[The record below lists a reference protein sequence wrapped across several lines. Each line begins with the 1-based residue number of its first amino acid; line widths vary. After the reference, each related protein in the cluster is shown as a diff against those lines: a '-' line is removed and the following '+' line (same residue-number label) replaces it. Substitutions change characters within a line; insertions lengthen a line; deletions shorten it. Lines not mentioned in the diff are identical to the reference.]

1 MVKNIKLNTF
11 FFKEYAQITEKNS
24 YSAYIPNGSKG
35 IWCIADFN
43 EKINEKMQ
51 EKSEISQ
58 KIGNGNIENKKI
70 DKINLAKIGVHKII
84 EKYLGNNEF
93 SLENI
98 KQMIQSSIDKV
109 IFEKTKL
116 YKFHKAEKDFDLK
129 NFYSQ
134 IVIIIEKN
142 NMIVGNMGKT
152 ELVLYR
158 ENRIVEKI
166 SGEQFKKIRLKKH
179 DYLLAGSPEF
189 WKVVNESEIEEIYVD
204 RKSKLNVE
212 QNLSEQIKAS
222 EKKLGKVIPF
232 LSIFV
237 EDIEMEKNYELLEK
251 EINEKN
257 QKQEKVVK
265 YIFLAVIFVF
275 MFIGLM
281 IFLELHHALVLAM
294 GFMTIPYAILTFKLS
309 GKRAKGS
316 REAVVLVQELTNNY
330 KINSCN
336 MREAIEATAISM
348 ESSAA
353 VKRVMINLAKNL
365 NNASSSKEIGEAV
378 ENFRFAFGTAWAD
391 ILAANI
397 FIAVYR
403 GVKVENSLRDLGKSI
418 ANSKKIVEHSRRQ
431 GYEARLMIRYM
442 MPICMIMTII
452 GSKLFFDMSIAEYI
466 VCQFSSKSSLY
477 WLLAS
482 IFLYS
487 AACLADMFFSSR
499 KMDL

>member
-11 FFKEYAQITEKNS
+11 FFKEYAQIAEKKT

-35 IWCIADFN
+35 IWCIADLN
-43 EKINEKMQ
+43 EKTNEKWQ

-58 KIGNGNIENKKI
+58 KIENSNVENEKIE
-70 DKINLAKIGVHKII
+70 KINLAKIGVHKII
-84 EKYLGNNEF
+84 EKYLENNEF

-152 ELVLYR
+152 EFVLYR

-237 EDIEMEKNYELLEK
+237 EDIEMEKNYKLLEK

-265 YIFLAVIFVF
+265 YMFLAVIFVF
-275 MFIGLM
+275 MFISVGKNIQKGNFKGERKEKVKNIMAEKIIEKANLM
-281 IFLELHHALVLAM
+281 KTNLSKRAEIERDKVKQKNIEDEVEKPLGNSDLVENEEVKNKKIENEEIEKNYAKNLEIIQNIIE
-294 GFMTIPYAILTFKLS
+294 TKE
-309 GKRAKGS
+309 KRAKKLNNS
-316 REAVVLVQELTNNY
+316 RIKKKVSKNKKYN
-330 KINSCN
+330 
-336 MREAIEATAISM
+336 R
-348 ESSAA
+348 
-353 VKRVMINLAKNL
+353 KNL
-365 NNASSSKEIGEAV
+365 NADNRNFKKNYKVKSNGISQLEKEIEKNWEILGRDRNGNNFVKNREFKR
-378 ENFRFAFGTAWAD
+378 ENKNGFFIKGN
-391 ILAANI
+391 NI
-397 FIAVYR
+397 EWEV
-403 GVKVENSLRDLGKSI
+403 
-418 ANSKKIVEHSRRQ
+418 
-431 GYEARLMIRYM
+431 
-442 MPICMIMTII
+442 
-452 GSKLFFDMSIAEYI
+452 
-466 VCQFSSKSSLY
+466 
-477 WLLAS
+477 
-482 IFLYS
+482 
-487 AACLADMFFSSR
+487 
-499 KMDL
+499 

>member
-1 MVKNIKLNTF
+1 MIKKIKLNTF
-11 FFKEYAQITEKNS
+11 FFKEYAQISEKNT

-35 IWCIADFN
+35 IWCIADLD
-43 EKINEKMQ
+43 EKADEKMQ
-51 EKSEISQ
+51 KKLEIFQ
-58 KIGNGNIENKKI
+58 KIENSNVENKKI

-84 EKYLGNNEF
+84 EKYLENNEF

-166 SGEQFKKIRLKKH
+166 SGEQVKKIRLKKH

-237 EDIEMEKNYELLEK
+237 EDIEMEKNYELLESEVSK
-251 EINEKN
+251 KN
-257 QKQEKVVK
+257 QKREMAVK
-265 YIFLAVIFVF
+265 YIFLSAMFAF
-275 MFIGLM
+275 MLVSVGKNIQKGNFKNRKNENVKNVMTKKISEKSNL
-281 IFLELHHALVLAM
+281 LENNLYVKAEIEKSKIELENLGNVKVEVKESAGNRNLVEYQKEETGNEEIKNKDMENLQI
-294 GFMTIPYAILTFKLS
+294 TENNKES
-309 GKRAKGS
+309 KVKRAEKLNNS
-316 REAVVLVQELTNNY
+316 RIKKKVSKNKKYN
-330 KINSCN
+330 
-336 MREAIEATAISM
+336 R
-348 ESSAA
+348 
-353 VKRVMINLAKNL
+353 KNL
-365 NNASSSKEIGEAV
+365 NADNRNFKKYYKVKSNGISQLEKEIEKNWEVLGRDRNGN
-378 ENFRFAFGTAWAD
+378 NFVKNREFKREKKNGFFIKGN
-391 ILAANI
+391 NI
-397 FIAVYR
+397 EWEV
-403 GVKVENSLRDLGKSI
+403 
-418 ANSKKIVEHSRRQ
+418 
-431 GYEARLMIRYM
+431 
-442 MPICMIMTII
+442 
-452 GSKLFFDMSIAEYI
+452 
-466 VCQFSSKSSLY
+466 
-477 WLLAS
+477 
-482 IFLYS
+482 
-487 AACLADMFFSSR
+487 
-499 KMDL
+499 

>member
-1 MVKNIKLNTF
+1 MIKNIKLNTF
-11 FFKEYAQITEKNS
+11 FFKEYAQIAEKNT

-43 EKINEKMQ
+43 EKTNEKMQ
-51 EKSEISQ
+51 KKSEIFQ
-58 KIGNGNIENKKI
+58 KIENKKV

-84 EKYLGNNEF
+84 EKYLENNEF

-98 KQMIQSSIDKV
+98 EQIIQSSIDKV

-142 NMIVGNMGKT
+142 NMIVGNIGKT

-166 SGEQFKKIRLKKH
+166 SGEQVRKIRLKKH

-237 EDIEMEKNYELLEK
+237 EDIEMAKNYELLEK

-257 QKQEKVVK
+257 QKQEMAVK
-265 YIFLAVIFVF
+265 YMFLVAMFIFLFVSVGKNIQKGNLKGERKEKVKNI
-275 MFIGLM
+275 MAEKIIEKANLM
-281 IFLELHHALVLAM
+281 
-294 GFMTIPYAILTFKLS
+294 KNNLS
-309 GKRAKGS
+309 KRAEIEMDKVKQKNIEGEVEKPLENS
-316 REAVVLVQELTNNY
+316 DLIENKEVRNKKIENEEIEKNY
-330 KINSCN
+330 
-336 MREAIEATAISM
+336 
-348 ESSAA
+348 
-353 VKRVMINLAKNL
+353 AKNL
-365 NNASSSKEIGEAV
+365 EITQNITESKEKSTKKLNNSRIKKKVSKNKKYNRKNLNADNR
-378 ENFRFAFGTAWAD
+378 NFKKNYKVKSNGISQLEKEIEKNWEVLGRDRNGNNFVKNREFKREKKNGFF
-391 ILAANI
+391 IKGNNI
-397 FIAVYR
+397 EWEV
-403 GVKVENSLRDLGKSI
+403 
-418 ANSKKIVEHSRRQ
+418 
-431 GYEARLMIRYM
+431 
-442 MPICMIMTII
+442 
-452 GSKLFFDMSIAEYI
+452 
-466 VCQFSSKSSLY
+466 
-477 WLLAS
+477 
-482 IFLYS
+482 
-487 AACLADMFFSSR
+487 
-499 KMDL
+499 

>member
-84 EKYLGNNEF
+84 EKYLENNEF

-98 KQMIQSSIDKV
+98 KQIIQSSVDKV

-116 YKFHKAEKDFDLK
+116 YKFHKAKKDFDLK

-152 ELVLYR
+152 EFVLYR

-166 SGEQFKKIRLKKH
+166 GGEEVKKIRLKKH

-237 EDIEMEKNYELLEK
+237 EDIEMEKNYKLLGN

-257 QKQEKVVK
+257 QKCEMAVK
-265 YIFLAVIFVF
+265 YMFLVAMFIFLFVSVGKNIQKSYF
-275 MFIGLM
+275 ENRKNGNTENVMAKKIGEKANL
-281 IFLELHHALVLAM
+281 LESRLYVKAEIEKSKIELENLGNVKVEVKESAGNRNLVEYQKEETGNEEIKNKDMENLQI
-294 GFMTIPYAILTFKLS
+294 TENNKES
-309 GKRAKGS
+309 KVKRAEKLNNS
-316 REAVVLVQELTNNY
+316 RI
-330 KINSCN
+330 KKK
-336 MREAIEATAISM
+336 
-348 ESSAA
+348 SS
-353 VKRVMINLAKNL
+353 KNKKYNRKNL
-365 NNASSSKEIGEAV
+365 NADNRNFKKYYKVKSNGISQLEKEIEKNWEVLGRDRNGN
-378 ENFRFAFGTAWAD
+378 NFG
-391 ILAANI
+391 
-397 FIAVYR
+397 
-403 GVKVENSLRDLGKSI
+403 
-418 ANSKKIVEHSRRQ
+418 
-431 GYEARLMIRYM
+431 
-442 MPICMIMTII
+442 
-452 GSKLFFDMSIAEYI
+452 
-466 VCQFSSKSSLY
+466 
-477 WLLAS
+477 
-482 IFLYS
+482 
-487 AACLADMFFSSR
+487 
-499 KMDL
+499 

>member
-43 EKINEKMQ
+43 EKIDEKMQ
-51 EKSEISQ
+51 KKSEISQ
-58 KIGNGNIENKKI
+58 KIENSNVENEKIE
-70 DKINLAKIGVHKII
+70 KINLAKIGVHKII
-84 EKYLGNNEF
+84 EKYLENNEF

-109 IFEKTKL
+109 VFEKTKL
-116 YKFHKAEKDFDLK
+116 YKVHKAEKDFDLK

-166 SGEQFKKIRLKKH
+166 GGEQVKKIRLKKH
-179 DYLLAGSPEF
+179 DYLLAGSPGF

-237 EDIEMEKNYELLEK
+237 EDIEMEKNYELLES
-251 EINEKN
+251 EIDEKN
-257 QKQEKVVK
+257 QKCEMAVK
-265 YIFLAVIFVF
+265 YMFLVAMFIFLFVSVGKNIQKGYF
-275 MFIGLM
+275 ENRKNGNTENVMTKKIGEKANL
-281 IFLELHHALVLAM
+281 LESRLYVKAEIEKSKIELGNLRNVKVKVKESAGNRNLVEYQKEETGNEEIKNKDMENLQI
-294 GFMTIPYAILTFKLS
+294 TENNKESKI
-309 GKRAKGS
+309 KRAEKLNNS
-316 REAVVLVQELTNNY
+316 RI
-330 KINSCN
+330 KKK
-336 MREAIEATAISM
+336 
-348 ESSAA
+348 SS
-353 VKRVMINLAKNL
+353 KNKKYNRKNL
-365 NNASSSKEIGEAV
+365 NADNRNFKKYYKVKSNGISQLEKEIEKNWEILGRDRNGNNFVKNREFKR
-378 ENFRFAFGTAWAD
+378 ENKNGFFIKGN
-391 ILAANI
+391 NI
-397 FIAVYR
+397 EWEV
-403 GVKVENSLRDLGKSI
+403 
-418 ANSKKIVEHSRRQ
+418 
-431 GYEARLMIRYM
+431 
-442 MPICMIMTII
+442 
-452 GSKLFFDMSIAEYI
+452 
-466 VCQFSSKSSLY
+466 
-477 WLLAS
+477 
-482 IFLYS
+482 
-487 AACLADMFFSSR
+487 
-499 KMDL
+499 

>member
-43 EKINEKMQ
+43 EKIDEKMQ
-51 EKSEISQ
+51 KKSEISQ
-58 KIGNGNIENKKI
+58 KIENSNVENEKIE
-70 DKINLAKIGVHKII
+70 KINLAKIGVHKII
-84 EKYLGNNEF
+84 EKYLENNEF

-109 IFEKTKL
+109 VFEKTKL

-158 ENRIVEKI
+158 ENRIVEKV
-166 SGEQFKKIRLKKH
+166 SGEEVKKIKLKKH

-189 WKVVNESEIEEIYVD
+189 WKVVNESEIEEVYID
-204 RKSKLNVE
+204 EESKENIE
-212 QNLSEQIKAS
+212 QNLSEQVKFA

-275 MFIGLM
+275 MFVSVGKNIQKGN
-281 IFLELHHALVLAM
+281 
-294 GFMTIPYAILTFKLS
+294 FK
-309 GKRAKGS
+309 GKRKEKVKNIMAEKILEKANLMKNNLSKRAEIERDKVKQKNIEDEVEKPLGNS
-316 REAVVLVQELTNNY
+316 DLVENEEVKNKKIENEEIEKNY
-330 KINSCN
+330 
-336 MREAIEATAISM
+336 
-348 ESSAA
+348 
-353 VKRVMINLAKNL
+353 AKNL
-365 NNASSSKEIGEAV
+365 EITQNITETKEKRAEKLNNSRIKKKVSK
-378 ENFRFAFGTAWAD
+378 N
-391 ILAANI
+391 
-397 FIAVYR
+397 
-403 GVKVENSLRDLGKSI
+403 
-418 ANSKKIVEHSRRQ
+418 KK
-431 GYEARLMIRYM
+431 Y
-442 MPICMIMTII
+442 
-452 GSKLFFDMSIAEYI
+452 K
-466 VCQFSSKSSLY
+466 
-477 WLLAS
+477 
-482 IFLYS
+482 
-487 AACLADMFFSSR
+487 
-499 KMDL
+499 

>member
-43 EKINEKMQ
+43 EKTDEKIQ
-51 EKSEISQ
+51 EKSEVSQ
-58 KIGNGNIENKKI
+58 KIENSNVENKKI

-98 KQMIQSSIDKV
+98 KQMMQSSIDKV

-116 YKFHKAEKDFDLK
+116 YKFHKAENNLDLK

-166 SGEQFKKIRLKKH
+166 SGEESKKVRLKKY

-189 WKVVNESEIEEIYVD
+189 WKVVNESEIEEVYVD
-204 RKSKLNVE
+204 KKSKENIE
-212 QNLSEQIKAS
+212 QSLSEQIKLA

-237 EDIEMEKNYELLEK
+237 EDIEMEKNYELLESEVSK
-251 EINEKN
+251 KN
-257 QKQEKVVK
+257 QKREMAVK
-265 YIFLAVIFVF
+265 YIFLSAMFAF
-275 MFIGLM
+275 MLVSVGKNIQKGNFENRKNENVKNVMAKKISEKSNL
-281 IFLELHHALVLAM
+281 LE
-294 GFMTIPYAILTFKLS
+294 
-309 GKRAKGS
+309 
-316 REAVVLVQELTNNY
+316 NNLY
-330 KINSCN
+330 VKAEIEKNKI
-336 MREAIEATAISM
+336 EQG
-348 ESSAA
+348 
-353 VKRVMINLAKNL
+353 NLANVKVEVMKTAGNENAVENQNVETGNKEIENKDVKNLEITQNITKSKEKGAKKLNNSRIKKKVFKNKKYNRKNL
-365 NNASSSKEIGEAV
+365 NADNRNFKKNYKVKSNGISQLEKEIEKNWEVLGRDRNGNNFVKNREFKR
-378 ENFRFAFGTAWAD
+378 ENKNGFFIKGN
-391 ILAANI
+391 NI
-397 FIAVYR
+397 EWEV
-403 GVKVENSLRDLGKSI
+403 
-418 ANSKKIVEHSRRQ
+418 
-431 GYEARLMIRYM
+431 
-442 MPICMIMTII
+442 
-452 GSKLFFDMSIAEYI
+452 
-466 VCQFSSKSSLY
+466 
-477 WLLAS
+477 
-482 IFLYS
+482 
-487 AACLADMFFSSR
+487 
-499 KMDL
+499 

>member
-58 KIGNGNIENKKI
+58 KFENSNVENKKI

-84 EKYLGNNEF
+84 EKYLENNEF

-98 KQMIQSSIDKV
+98 EQIIQSSIDKV

-116 YKFHKAEKDFDLK
+116 YKFHKAEKNFDLK

-166 SGEQFKKIRLKKH
+166 GGKQVKKIRLKKH

-189 WKVVNESEIEEIYVD
+189 WKVVNESEIEEVYVD
-204 RKSKLNVE
+204 KKSKENIE
-212 QNLSEQIKAS
+212 QSLSEQIKLA

-275 MFIGLM
+275 MFVSVGKNIQKGNFKGERKEKVKNIMAEKILEKANLM
-281 IFLELHHALVLAM
+281 
-294 GFMTIPYAILTFKLS
+294 KNNLS
-309 GKRAKGS
+309 KRAEIEMDKVNEVATEKVDDSDNMAFAVLRYGAEDIQKLLDICQEYG
-316 REAVVLVQELTNNY
+316 REHPTEMWLVYDAQ
-330 KINSCN
+330 K
-336 MREAIEATAISM
+336 
-348 ESSAA
+348 
-353 VKRVMINLAKNL
+353 
-365 NNASSSKEIGEAV
+365 
-378 ENFRFAFGTAWAD
+378 
-391 ILAANI
+391 
-397 FIAVYR
+397 
-403 GVKVENSLRDLGKSI
+403 NSLDSRYSYEGRYDKDEELLPRLEFEKWFEEVK
-418 ANSKKIVEHSRRQ
+418 NSTQ
-431 GYEARLMIRYM
+431 A
-442 MPICMIMTII
+442 
-452 GSKLFFDMSIAEYI
+452 
-466 VCQFSSKSSLY
+466 
-477 WLLAS
+477 
-482 IFLYS
+482 
-487 AACLADMFFSSR
+487 
-499 KMDL
+499 

>member
-1 MVKNIKLNTF
+1 MIKNIKLNTF
-11 FFKEYAQITEKNS
+11 FFKEYAQIAEKNT

-58 KIGNGNIENKKI
+58 KFENSNVENKKI
-70 DKINLAKIGVHKII
+70 DKINLAKVGVHKII
-84 EKYLGNNEF
+84 EKYLENNEF
-93 SLENI
+93 SLENVEQI
-98 KQMIQSSIDKV
+98 IQSSIDEV

-152 ELVLYR
+152 EFVLYR
-158 ENRIVEKI
+158 ENRIAEKI
-166 SGEQFKKIRLKKH
+166 SGEQVKKIRLKKH
-179 DYLLAGSPEF
+179 DYLLAGSPGF

-265 YIFLAVIFVF
+265 YMFLAVIFVF
-275 MFIGLM
+275 MFVSVGKNIQKGNLKGERKEKVKNIMAEKILEKANLM
-281 IFLELHHALVLAM
+281 
-294 GFMTIPYAILTFKLS
+294 KNNLS
-309 GKRAKGS
+309 KRAEIEMDKVKQKNIENEEIEKNYVKNLEITQNIIETKEKGAEKLNNS
-316 REAVVLVQELTNNY
+316 RIKKKVSKNKKYN
-330 KINSCN
+330 
-336 MREAIEATAISM
+336 R
-348 ESSAA
+348 
-353 VKRVMINLAKNL
+353 KNL
-365 NNASSSKEIGEAV
+365 NADNRNFKKNYKVKSNGISQLEKEIEKNWEVLGRDRNGN
-378 ENFRFAFGTAWAD
+378 NFG
-391 ILAANI
+391 
-397 FIAVYR
+397 
-403 GVKVENSLRDLGKSI
+403 
-418 ANSKKIVEHSRRQ
+418 
-431 GYEARLMIRYM
+431 
-442 MPICMIMTII
+442 
-452 GSKLFFDMSIAEYI
+452 
-466 VCQFSSKSSLY
+466 
-477 WLLAS
+477 
-482 IFLYS
+482 
-487 AACLADMFFSSR
+487 
-499 KMDL
+499 

>member
-11 FFKEYAQITEKNS
+11 FFKEYAQIVEKKT

-43 EKINEKMQ
+43 EKTDEKMQ

-58 KIGNGNIENKKI
+58 KIENSNVENEKIE
-70 DKINLAKIGVHKII
+70 KINLAKIGVHKII
-84 EKYLGNNEF
+84 EKYLENNKF

-109 IFEKTKL
+109 VFEKTKL

-166 SGEQFKKIRLKKH
+166 SGEQVKKIRLKKH

-237 EDIEMEKNYELLEK
+237 EDIEMEKNYELLESEVSK
-251 EINEKN
+251 KN
-257 QKQEKVVK
+257 QKREMAVK
-265 YIFLAVIFVF
+265 YIFLSAMFAF
-275 MFIGLM
+275 MLVSVGKNIQKGNFKNRKNENVKNVMTKKISEKSNL
-281 IFLELHHALVLAM
+281 LENNLYVKAEIEKSKIELENLGNVKVEVKESAGNRNLVEYQKEETGNEEIKNKDMENLQI
-294 GFMTIPYAILTFKLS
+294 TENNKES
-309 GKRAKGS
+309 KVKRAEKLNNS
-316 REAVVLVQELTNNY
+316 RI
-330 KINSCN
+330 KKK
-336 MREAIEATAISM
+336 
-348 ESSAA
+348 SS
-353 VKRVMINLAKNL
+353 KNKKYNRKNL
-365 NNASSSKEIGEAV
+365 NADNRNFKKYYKVKSNGISQLEKEIEKNWEVLGRDRNGN
-378 ENFRFAFGTAWAD
+378 NFVKNREFKREKKNGFFIKGN
-391 ILAANI
+391 NI
-397 FIAVYR
+397 EWEV
-403 GVKVENSLRDLGKSI
+403 
-418 ANSKKIVEHSRRQ
+418 
-431 GYEARLMIRYM
+431 
-442 MPICMIMTII
+442 
-452 GSKLFFDMSIAEYI
+452 
-466 VCQFSSKSSLY
+466 
-477 WLLAS
+477 
-482 IFLYS
+482 
-487 AACLADMFFSSR
+487 
-499 KMDL
+499 

>member
-1 MVKNIKLNTF
+1 MVKNIKLKTF

-35 IWCIADFN
+35 IWCIANFD
-43 EKINEKMQ
+43 EKTDEKMQ

-58 KIGNGNIENKKI
+58 KFENSNVENKKV

-84 EKYLGNNEF
+84 EKYLENNEF

-98 KQMIQSSIDKV
+98 EQIIQSSIDKV

-152 ELVLYR
+152 EFVLYR

-237 EDIEMEKNYELLEK
+237 EDIEMAKNYELLEK

-257 QKQEKVVK
+257 QKQEMAVK
-265 YIFLAVIFVF
+265 YMFLVAMFIFLFVSVGKNIQKGNLKGERKEKVKNI
-275 MFIGLM
+275 MAEKIIEKANLM
-281 IFLELHHALVLAM
+281 
-294 GFMTIPYAILTFKLS
+294 KNNLS
-309 GKRAKGS
+309 KRAEIEMDKVKQKNIEGEVEKPLENS
-316 REAVVLVQELTNNY
+316 DLIENKEVRNKKIENEEIEKNY
-330 KINSCN
+330 
-336 MREAIEATAISM
+336 
-348 ESSAA
+348 
-353 VKRVMINLAKNL
+353 AKNL
-365 NNASSSKEIGEAV
+365 EITQNITESKEKSTKKLNNSRIKKKVSKNKKYNRKNLNADNRNFKKNYKVKSNGISQLEKEIEKNWEVLGRDRNGNNFVKNREFKREKKNGFFIKGE
-378 ENFRFAFGTAWAD
+378 
-391 ILAANI
+391 NI
-397 FIAVYR
+397 EWEV
-403 GVKVENSLRDLGKSI
+403 
-418 ANSKKIVEHSRRQ
+418 
-431 GYEARLMIRYM
+431 
-442 MPICMIMTII
+442 
-452 GSKLFFDMSIAEYI
+452 
-466 VCQFSSKSSLY
+466 
-477 WLLAS
+477 
-482 IFLYS
+482 
-487 AACLADMFFSSR
+487 
-499 KMDL
+499 

>member
-11 FFKEYAQITEKNS
+11 FFKEYAQITEKSS

-35 IWCIADFN
+35 IWCIAAFN
-43 EKINEKMQ
+43 EKIDEKMQ

-58 KIGNGNIENKKI
+58 KFENSNVENKKI

-84 EKYLGNNEF
+84 EKYLENNEF

-98 KQMIQSSIDKV
+98 EQIIQSSIDKV
-109 IFEKTKL
+109 VFEKTKL

-166 SGEQFKKIRLKKH
+166 SGEQVKKIRLKKH

-237 EDIEMEKNYELLEK
+237 EDIEMEKNYELLGN

-257 QKQEKVVK
+257 QKQKKVVK

-275 MFIGLM
+275 MFVSVGKNIQKGNFKGERKEKVKNIMAEKILEKANLM
-281 IFLELHHALVLAM
+281 KNNLSKRAEIEMDKVKQKNIENEEIEKNYVKNLEI
-294 GFMTIPYAILTFKLS
+294 TQNIIETKE
-309 GKRAKGS
+309 KRAKKLNNS
-316 REAVVLVQELTNNY
+316 RIKKKVSKNKKYNRKNLDADNRNFKKNY
-330 KINSCN
+330 K
-336 MREAIEATAISM
+336 
-348 ESSAA
+348 
-353 VKRVMINLAKNL
+353 VKSNRILQL
-365 NNASSSKEIGEAV
+365 EKEIEKNWEVLGRDRNGN
-378 ENFRFAFGTAWAD
+378 NFVKNREFKREKKNGFFIKGN
-391 ILAANI
+391 NI
-397 FIAVYR
+397 EWEV
-403 GVKVENSLRDLGKSI
+403 
-418 ANSKKIVEHSRRQ
+418 
-431 GYEARLMIRYM
+431 
-442 MPICMIMTII
+442 
-452 GSKLFFDMSIAEYI
+452 
-466 VCQFSSKSSLY
+466 
-477 WLLAS
+477 
-482 IFLYS
+482 
-487 AACLADMFFSSR
+487 
-499 KMDL
+499 

>member
-1 MVKNIKLNTF
+1 MIKNIKLNTF
-11 FFKEYAQITEKNS
+11 FFKEYAQIAEKNT

-35 IWCIADFN
+35 IWCIADLDEKTN
-43 EKINEKMQ
+43 EKWQ

-58 KIGNGNIENKKI
+58 KIGNSNIENKKI

-84 EKYLGNNEF
+84 EKYLENNEF

-98 KQMIQSSIDKV
+98 KQIIQSSVDKV

-166 SGEQFKKIRLKKH
+166 SGKQFKKIRLKKY

-212 QNLSEQIKAS
+212 QNLSEQITAS

-237 EDIEMEKNYELLEK
+237 EDIEMEKNYKLLEK

-265 YIFLAVIFVF
+265 YMFLAVIFVF
-275 MFIGLM
+275 MFISVGKNIQKGNFKGERKEKVKNIMAEKIIEKANLM
-281 IFLELHHALVLAM
+281 KTNLSKRAEIERDKVKQKNIEDEVEKPLGNSDLVENEEVKNKKIENEEIEKNYAKNLEIIQNIIE
-294 GFMTIPYAILTFKLS
+294 TKE
-309 GKRAKGS
+309 KRAKKLNNS
-316 REAVVLVQELTNNY
+316 RIKKKVSKNKKYN
-330 KINSCN
+330 
-336 MREAIEATAISM
+336 R
-348 ESSAA
+348 
-353 VKRVMINLAKNL
+353 KNL
-365 NNASSSKEIGEAV
+365 NADNRNFKKNYKVKSNGISQLEKEIEKNWEILGRDRNGNNFVKNREFKR
-378 ENFRFAFGTAWAD
+378 ENKNGFFIKGN
-391 ILAANI
+391 NI
-397 FIAVYR
+397 EWEV
-403 GVKVENSLRDLGKSI
+403 
-418 ANSKKIVEHSRRQ
+418 
-431 GYEARLMIRYM
+431 
-442 MPICMIMTII
+442 
-452 GSKLFFDMSIAEYI
+452 
-466 VCQFSSKSSLY
+466 
-477 WLLAS
+477 
-482 IFLYS
+482 
-487 AACLADMFFSSR
+487 
-499 KMDL
+499 

>member
-1 MVKNIKLNTF
+1 MIKNIKLNTF
-11 FFKEYAQITEKNS
+11 FFKEYAQIAEKNT

-35 IWCIADFN
+35 IWCIADLD
-43 EKINEKMQ
+43 EKTNEKMQ
-51 EKSEISQ
+51 KKSEIFQ
-58 KIGNGNIENKKI
+58 KIENSNVENKKV

-84 EKYLGNNEF
+84 EKYLENNEF

-98 KQMIQSSIDKV
+98 EQIIQSSIDKV
-109 IFEKTKL
+109 VFEKTKL
-116 YKFHKAEKDFDLK
+116 YKVHKAEKDFDLK

-158 ENRIVEKI
+158 ENIIVEKV
-166 SGEQFKKIRLKKH
+166 SGEQVKKIRLKKH

-212 QNLSEQIKAS
+212 QNLSGQIKAS

-275 MFIGLM
+275 MFVSVGKNIQKGNLKGERKEKVKNIMVEKIIEKANLM
-281 IFLELHHALVLAM
+281 K
-294 GFMTIPYAILTFKLS
+294 TNLS
-309 GKRAKGS
+309 KRAEIEMDKVKQKNI
-316 REAVVLVQELTNNY
+316 EDEKTLE
-330 KINSCN
+330 NS
-336 MREAIEATAISM
+336 
-348 ESSAA
+348 
-353 VKRVMINLAKNL
+353 NLAENKEVRNKKIENKEIEKNHVKNLEITQNIIETKEKRAEKLNNSRIKKKSSKNKKYNRKNL
-365 NNASSSKEIGEAV
+365 NADNRNFKKYYKVKSNGISQLEKEIEK
-378 ENFRFAFGTAWAD
+378 N
-391 ILAANI
+391 
-397 FIAVYR
+397 
-403 GVKVENSLRDLGKSI
+403 
-418 ANSKKIVEHSRRQ
+418 
-431 GYEARLMIRYM
+431 
-442 MPICMIMTII
+442 
-452 GSKLFFDMSIAEYI
+452 
-466 VCQFSSKSSLY
+466 
-477 WLLAS
+477 
-482 IFLYS
+482 
-487 AACLADMFFSSR
+487 
-499 KMDL
+499 

>member
-43 EKINEKMQ
+43 EKTDEKIQ
-51 EKSEISQ
+51 EKSEVSQ
-58 KIGNGNIENKKI
+58 KIENSNVENKKI

-98 KQMIQSSIDKV
+98 KQMMQSSIDKV

-116 YKFHKAEKDFDLK
+116 YKFHKAENNLDLK

-166 SGEQFKKIRLKKH
+166 SGEESKKVRLKKY

-189 WKVVNESEIEEIYVD
+189 WKVVNESEIEEVYVD
-204 RKSKLNVE
+204 KKSKENIE
-212 QNLSEQIKAS
+212 QSLSEQIKLA

-237 EDIEMEKNYELLEK
+237 EDIEMEKNYELLESEVSK
-251 EINEKN
+251 KN
-257 QKQEKVVK
+257 QKREMAVK
-265 YIFLAVIFVF
+265 YIFLSAMFAFMLVSVGKNIQKGNFENRKNENVKNVMAKKISEKSNLLENNLYVKAEIENNKIEQGNLANVKVEVKKTAGNENAVENQNVET
-275 MFIGLM
+275 GNK
-281 IFLELHHALVLAM
+281 E
-294 GFMTIPYAILTFKLS
+294 
-309 GKRAKGS
+309 
-316 REAVVLVQELTNNY
+316 
-330 KINSCN
+330 
-336 MREAIEATAISM
+336 IE
-348 ESSAA
+348 
-353 VKRVMINLAKNL
+353 KNHAKNL
-365 NNASSSKEIGEAV
+365 EITQNITKSKEKGAKKLNNSRIKKKVSKNKKYNRKNLNADNR
-378 ENFRFAFGTAWAD
+378 NFKKNYKVKSNGISQLEKEIEQNWEVLGRDRNGNNFG
-391 ILAANI
+391 
-397 FIAVYR
+397 
-403 GVKVENSLRDLGKSI
+403 
-418 ANSKKIVEHSRRQ
+418 
-431 GYEARLMIRYM
+431 
-442 MPICMIMTII
+442 
-452 GSKLFFDMSIAEYI
+452 
-466 VCQFSSKSSLY
+466 
-477 WLLAS
+477 
-482 IFLYS
+482 
-487 AACLADMFFSSR
+487 
-499 KMDL
+499 

>member
-1 MVKNIKLNTF
+1 MIKNIKLNTF
-11 FFKEYAQITEKNS
+11 FFKEYAQIAEKNT

-35 IWCIADFN
+35 IWCIANLDEKTN
-43 EKINEKMQ
+43 EKWQ

-58 KIGNGNIENKKI
+58 KIENSNVENE
-70 DKINLAKIGVHKII
+70 KINLAKIGVHKII
-84 EKYLGNNEF
+84 EKYLENNEF

-109 IFEKTKL
+109 VFEKTKL

-166 SGEQFKKIRLKKH
+166 SGEQVKKIRLKKH
-179 DYLLAGSPEF
+179 DYLLAGSPGF

-257 QKQEKVVK
+257 QKREKVVK
-265 YIFLAVIFVF
+265 YIFLSAMFAFILVSVEKNIQKGNFENKKNENVKNVMAKKISEKSNLLENNLYIKAEIENNKIEQGNLANVKVEVKKTAGNENAVENQNVETGNKEIEKNHAKN
-275 MFIGLM
+275 
-281 IFLELHHALVLAM
+281 LEI
-294 GFMTIPYAILTFKLS
+294 TQNIIETKE
-309 GKRAKGS
+309 KRAKKLNNS
-316 REAVVLVQELTNNY
+316 RIKKKVSKNKKYN
-330 KINSCN
+330 
-336 MREAIEATAISM
+336 R
-348 ESSAA
+348 
-353 VKRVMINLAKNL
+353 KNL
-365 NNASSSKEIGEAV
+365 NVDNRNFKKNYKVKSNGISQLEKEIEKNWEVLGRDRNGN
-378 ENFRFAFGTAWAD
+378 NFVKNREFKREKKNGFFIKGN
-391 ILAANI
+391 NI
-397 FIAVYR
+397 EWEV
-403 GVKVENSLRDLGKSI
+403 
-418 ANSKKIVEHSRRQ
+418 
-431 GYEARLMIRYM
+431 
-442 MPICMIMTII
+442 
-452 GSKLFFDMSIAEYI
+452 
-466 VCQFSSKSSLY
+466 
-477 WLLAS
+477 
-482 IFLYS
+482 
-487 AACLADMFFSSR
+487 
-499 KMDL
+499 

>member
-1 MVKNIKLNTF
+1 MIKNIKLNTF
-11 FFKEYAQITEKNS
+11 FFKEYAQIAEKNT

-35 IWCIADFN
+35 IWCIVDLDEKTN
-43 EKINEKMQ
+43 EKWQ

-58 KIGNGNIENKKI
+58 KIENSNVENE
-70 DKINLAKIGVHKII
+70 KINLAKIGVHKII
-84 EKYLGNNEF
+84 EKYLENNEF

-109 IFEKTKL
+109 VFEKTKL

-152 ELVLYR
+152 EFVLYR

-166 SGEQFKKIRLKKH
+166 SGEQVKKIRLKKH
-179 DYLLAGSPEF
+179 DYLLAGSPGF

-257 QKQEKVVK
+257 QKREKVVK
-265 YIFLAVIFVF
+265 YIFLSAMFAFILVSVEKNIQKGNFENKKNENVKNVMAKKISEKSNLLENNLYIKAEIENNKIEQGNLANVKVEVKKTAGNENAVENQNVET
-275 MFIGLM
+275 GNK
-281 IFLELHHALVLAM
+281 E
-294 GFMTIPYAILTFKLS
+294 
-309 GKRAKGS
+309 
-316 REAVVLVQELTNNY
+316 
-330 KINSCN
+330 
-336 MREAIEATAISM
+336 IE
-348 ESSAA
+348 
-353 VKRVMINLAKNL
+353 KNHAKNL
-365 NNASSSKEIGEAV
+365 EITQNITKSKEKGDKKLNNSRIKKKVSKNKKYNRKNLNADNRNFKKNYKVKSNGISQLEKEIEQNWEV
-378 ENFRFAFGTAWAD
+378 LGRDRNGNNFVKNREFKRENKNGFFVKGN
-391 ILAANI
+391 NI
-397 FIAVYR
+397 
-403 GVKVENSLRDLGKSI
+403 E
-418 ANSKKIVEHSRRQ
+418 
-431 GYEARLMIRYM
+431 
-442 MPICMIMTII
+442 
-452 GSKLFFDMSIAEYI
+452 
-466 VCQFSSKSSLY
+466 
-477 WLLAS
+477 
-482 IFLYS
+482 
-487 AACLADMFFSSR
+487 
-499 KMDL
+499 

>member
-1 MVKNIKLNTF
+1 MIKNIKLNTF
-11 FFKEYAQITEKNS
+11 FFKEYAQISEKNT

-35 IWCIADFN
+35 IWCIADLD
-43 EKINEKMQ
+43 EKTDEKMQ
-51 EKSEISQ
+51 KKSEIFQ
-58 KIGNGNIENKKI
+58 KIENSNVENKKI
-70 DKINLAKIGVHKII
+70 EKINLAKIGVHKII

-116 YKFHKAEKDFDLK
+116 YKVHKVEKNFDLK

-166 SGEQFKKIRLKKH
+166 GGEQVKKIRLKKH

-237 EDIEMEKNYELLEK
+237 EDIEMEKNYKLLGN

-257 QKQEKVVK
+257 QKREMAVK
-265 YIFLAVIFVF
+265 YMFLVAMFIFLFVSVGKNIQKGYF
-275 MFIGLM
+275 ENRKNGNTENVMAKKIGEKANL
-281 IFLELHHALVLAM
+281 LESRLYVKAEIEKSKIELENLGNVKVEVKESAGNRNLVEYQKEETGNEEIKNKDMENLQI
-294 GFMTIPYAILTFKLS
+294 TENNKES
-309 GKRAKGS
+309 KVKRAEKLNNS
-316 REAVVLVQELTNNY
+316 RI
-330 KINSCN
+330 KKK
-336 MREAIEATAISM
+336 
-348 ESSAA
+348 SS
-353 VKRVMINLAKNL
+353 KNKKYNRKNL
-365 NNASSSKEIGEAV
+365 NADNRNFKKYYKVKSNGISQLEKEIEKNWEVLGRDRNGN
-378 ENFRFAFGTAWAD
+378 NFVKNREFKREKKNGFFIKGN
-391 ILAANI
+391 NI
-397 FIAVYR
+397 EWEV
-403 GVKVENSLRDLGKSI
+403 
-418 ANSKKIVEHSRRQ
+418 
-431 GYEARLMIRYM
+431 
-442 MPICMIMTII
+442 
-452 GSKLFFDMSIAEYI
+452 
-466 VCQFSSKSSLY
+466 
-477 WLLAS
+477 
-482 IFLYS
+482 
-487 AACLADMFFSSR
+487 
-499 KMDL
+499 

>member
-1 MVKNIKLNTF
+1 MIKKIKLNTF
-11 FFKEYAQITEKNS
+11 FFKEYAQISEKNT

-35 IWCIADFN
+35 IWCIADLD
-43 EKINEKMQ
+43 EKADEKMQ
-51 EKSEISQ
+51 KKLEIFQ
-58 KIGNGNIENKKI
+58 KIENSNVENKKI

-84 EKYLGNNEF
+84 EKYLENNEF

-98 KQMIQSSIDKV
+98 KQIIQSSVDKV

-166 SGEQFKKIRLKKH
+166 GGEQFKKIRLKKH

-275 MFIGLM
+275 MLFSVGKNIQKGNLKGERKEKVKNIMAEKIIEKANLM
-281 IFLELHHALVLAM
+281 KIN
-294 GFMTIPYAILTFKLS
+294 LS
-309 GKRAKGS
+309 KRAEIEMDKVKQKNI
-316 REAVVLVQELTNNY
+316 EDEVQKNLKNSNLAENKEVRNKKIENEEIEKNY
-330 KINSCN
+330 
-336 MREAIEATAISM
+336 
-348 ESSAA
+348 
-353 VKRVMINLAKNL
+353 AKNL
-365 NNASSSKEIGEAV
+365 EITQNITETKEKRAEKLNNSRIKKKVSKNKKYNRKNLNADNRNFKKNYKVKSNGISQLEKEIEKNWEVLGRDRNGN
-378 ENFRFAFGTAWAD
+378 NFVKNREFKREKKNGFFIKGN
-391 ILAANI
+391 NI
-397 FIAVYR
+397 EWEV
-403 GVKVENSLRDLGKSI
+403 
-418 ANSKKIVEHSRRQ
+418 
-431 GYEARLMIRYM
+431 
-442 MPICMIMTII
+442 
-452 GSKLFFDMSIAEYI
+452 
-466 VCQFSSKSSLY
+466 
-477 WLLAS
+477 
-482 IFLYS
+482 
-487 AACLADMFFSSR
+487 
-499 KMDL
+499 

>member
-11 FFKEYAQITEKNS
+11 FFKEYAQIAEKNT

-109 IFEKTKL
+109 VFEKTKL

-166 SGEQFKKIRLKKH
+166 SGEQVKKIKLKKH
-179 DYLLAGSPEF
+179 DYLLAGTPEF

-257 QKQEKVVK
+257 QKREKVVK
-265 YIFLAVIFVF
+265 YIFLSAMFAFILVSVGKNIQKGNFENKKNENVKNVMAKKISEKSNLLENNKIEQGNLANVKVEVKKTAGNENAVENQNVETGNKEIEKNHAKN
-275 MFIGLM
+275 
-281 IFLELHHALVLAM
+281 LEI
-294 GFMTIPYAILTFKLS
+294 TQNIIETKE
-309 GKRAKGS
+309 KRAKKLNNS
-316 REAVVLVQELTNNY
+316 RIKKKVSKNKKYN
-330 KINSCN
+330 
-336 MREAIEATAISM
+336 R
-348 ESSAA
+348 
-353 VKRVMINLAKNL
+353 KNL
-365 NNASSSKEIGEAV
+365 NVDNRNFKKNYKVKSNGISQLEKEIEKNWEILGRDRNGNNFVKNREFKR
-378 ENFRFAFGTAWAD
+378 ENKNGFFIKGN
-391 ILAANI
+391 NI
-397 FIAVYR
+397 EWEV
-403 GVKVENSLRDLGKSI
+403 
-418 ANSKKIVEHSRRQ
+418 
-431 GYEARLMIRYM
+431 
-442 MPICMIMTII
+442 
-452 GSKLFFDMSIAEYI
+452 
-466 VCQFSSKSSLY
+466 
-477 WLLAS
+477 
-482 IFLYS
+482 
-487 AACLADMFFSSR
+487 
-499 KMDL
+499 

>member
-1 MVKNIKLNTF
+1 MIKKIKLNTF
-11 FFKEYAQITEKNS
+11 FFKEYAQIAEKNT

-35 IWCIADFN
+35 IWCIADLDEKTN
-43 EKINEKMQ
+43 EKRQ

-58 KIGNGNIENKKI
+58 KIGNSNIENKKI

-84 EKYLGNNEF
+84 EKYLENNEF

-109 IFEKTKL
+109 VFEKTKL
-116 YKFHKAEKDFDLK
+116 YKVHKVEKNFDLK

-152 ELVLYR
+152 EFVLYR

-166 SGEQFKKIRLKKH
+166 SGEQVKKIRLKKH

-237 EDIEMEKNYELLEK
+237 EDIEMEKNYELLGN

-257 QKQEKVVK
+257 QKCEMAVK
-265 YIFLAVIFVF
+265 YMFLVAMFIFLFVSVGKNIQKSYF
-275 MFIGLM
+275 ENRKNGNTENVMAKKIGEKANL
-281 IFLELHHALVLAM
+281 LESRLYVKAEIEKSKIELENLGNVKVEVKESAGNRNLVEYQKEETGNEEIKNKDMENLQI
-294 GFMTIPYAILTFKLS
+294 TENNKES
-309 GKRAKGS
+309 KVKRAEKLNNS
-316 REAVVLVQELTNNY
+316 RI
-330 KINSCN
+330 KKK
-336 MREAIEATAISM
+336 
-348 ESSAA
+348 SS
-353 VKRVMINLAKNL
+353 KNKKYNRKNL
-365 NNASSSKEIGEAV
+365 NADNRNFKKYYKVKSNGISQLEKEIEKNWEVLGRDRNGN
-378 ENFRFAFGTAWAD
+378 NFVKNREFKREKKNGFFIKGN
-391 ILAANI
+391 NI
-397 FIAVYR
+397 EWEV
-403 GVKVENSLRDLGKSI
+403 
-418 ANSKKIVEHSRRQ
+418 
-431 GYEARLMIRYM
+431 
-442 MPICMIMTII
+442 
-452 GSKLFFDMSIAEYI
+452 
-466 VCQFSSKSSLY
+466 
-477 WLLAS
+477 
-482 IFLYS
+482 
-487 AACLADMFFSSR
+487 
-499 KMDL
+499 

>member
-11 FFKEYAQITEKNS
+11 FFKEYAQIAEKNT

-43 EKINEKMQ
+43 EKTDEKMQ
-51 EKSEISQ
+51 EKSEIFQ
-58 KIGNGNIENKKI
+58 KIENSNVENKKV

-84 EKYLGNNEF
+84 EKYLENNEF

-98 KQMIQSSIDKV
+98 EQMIQSSIDKV

-142 NMIVGNMGKT
+142 NMIVGNIGKT

-166 SGEQFKKIRLKKH
+166 GGEQVKKIRLKKH

-212 QNLSEQIKAS
+212 QNLSEQIKIS

-257 QKQEKVVK
+257 QKQEMAVK
-265 YIFLAVIFVF
+265 YMFLVAMFIFLFVSVGKNIEKGNLKGERKEKVKNI
-275 MFIGLM
+275 MAEKIIEKANLM
-281 IFLELHHALVLAM
+281 K
-294 GFMTIPYAILTFKLS
+294 TNLS
-309 GKRAKGS
+309 KRAEIEMDKVRQKNIEDEKTLENSNLAENKEVRNKKIENEEIEKNHVKNLEITQNIIETKEKRAEKLNNS
-316 REAVVLVQELTNNY
+316 RIKKKSSKNKKYNRKNLNADNRNFKKNY
-330 KINSCN
+330 KIKSNG
-336 MREAIEATAISM
+336 ISQL
-348 ESSAA
+348 E
-353 VKRVMINLAKNL
+353 
-365 NNASSSKEIGEAV
+365 KEIEKNWEVLGRDRNGN
-378 ENFRFAFGTAWAD
+378 NFVKNREFKRKKKNGFFIKGN
-391 ILAANI
+391 NI
-397 FIAVYR
+397 EWEV
-403 GVKVENSLRDLGKSI
+403 
-418 ANSKKIVEHSRRQ
+418 
-431 GYEARLMIRYM
+431 
-442 MPICMIMTII
+442 
-452 GSKLFFDMSIAEYI
+452 
-466 VCQFSSKSSLY
+466 
-477 WLLAS
+477 
-482 IFLYS
+482 
-487 AACLADMFFSSR
+487 
-499 KMDL
+499 

>member
-58 KIGNGNIENKKI
+58 KFENSNVENKKI
-70 DKINLAKIGVHKII
+70 DKINLAKVGVHKII
-84 EKYLGNNEF
+84 EKYLENNEF
-93 SLENI
+93 SLENVEQI
-98 KQMIQSSIDKV
+98 IQSSIDEV

-152 ELVLYR
+152 EFVLYR

-166 SGEQFKKIRLKKH
+166 SGEQVKKIRLKKH
-179 DYLLAGSPEF
+179 DYLLAGSPGF

-265 YIFLAVIFVF
+265 YMFLAVIFVF
-275 MFIGLM
+275 MFVSVGKNIQKGNFKGERKEKVKNIMAEKILEKANLM
-281 IFLELHHALVLAM
+281 
-294 GFMTIPYAILTFKLS
+294 KNNLS
-309 GKRAKGS
+309 KRAEIEMDKVKQKNIENEEIEKNYVKNLEITQNIIETKEKGAEKLNNS
-316 REAVVLVQELTNNY
+316 RIKKKVSKNKKYN
-330 KINSCN
+330 
-336 MREAIEATAISM
+336 R
-348 ESSAA
+348 
-353 VKRVMINLAKNL
+353 KNL
-365 NNASSSKEIGEAV
+365 NADNRNFKKNYKVKSNRILQLEKEIEKNWEVLGRDRNGN
-378 ENFRFAFGTAWAD
+378 NFG
-391 ILAANI
+391 
-397 FIAVYR
+397 
-403 GVKVENSLRDLGKSI
+403 
-418 ANSKKIVEHSRRQ
+418 
-431 GYEARLMIRYM
+431 
-442 MPICMIMTII
+442 
-452 GSKLFFDMSIAEYI
+452 
-466 VCQFSSKSSLY
+466 
-477 WLLAS
+477 
-482 IFLYS
+482 
-487 AACLADMFFSSR
+487 
-499 KMDL
+499 

>member
-11 FFKEYAQITEKNS
+11 FFKEYAQIAEKNT

-43 EKINEKMQ
+43 EKTDEKIQ
-51 EKSEISQ
+51 EKLEISQ
-58 KIGNGNIENKKI
+58 KIENSNVENKKI
-70 DKINLAKIGVHKII
+70 EKINLAKIGVHKII
-84 EKYLGNNEF
+84 EKYLENNEF

-98 KQMIQSSIDKV
+98 EQIIQSSIDKV

-166 SGEQFKKIRLKKH
+166 GGKQVKKIRLKKH

-189 WKVVNESEIEEIYVD
+189 WKVVNESEIEEVYVD
-204 RKSKLNVE
+204 KKSKENIE
-212 QNLSEQIKAS
+212 QSLSEQIKLA

-275 MFIGLM
+275 MFVSVGKNIQKGNLKGERKEKNIMAEKIIEKANLM
-281 IFLELHHALVLAM
+281 KNNLNKQSEIERNKVRQKNIEDEKTLE
-294 GFMTIPYAILTFKLS
+294 
-309 GKRAKGS
+309 
-316 REAVVLVQELTNNY
+316 
-330 KINSCN
+330 NS
-336 MREAIEATAISM
+336 
-348 ESSAA
+348 
-353 VKRVMINLAKNL
+353 NLAENKEVRNKKIENKEIEKNHVKNLEITQNITESKEKSTKKLNNSRIKKKVSKNKEYNRKNL
-365 NNASSSKEIGEAV
+365 NADNRNFKKNYKVKSNGISQLEKEIEKNWEVLGRDRNGN
-378 ENFRFAFGTAWAD
+378 NFVKNREFKREKKNGFFIKGN
-391 ILAANI
+391 NI
-397 FIAVYR
+397 EWEV
-403 GVKVENSLRDLGKSI
+403 
-418 ANSKKIVEHSRRQ
+418 
-431 GYEARLMIRYM
+431 
-442 MPICMIMTII
+442 
-452 GSKLFFDMSIAEYI
+452 
-466 VCQFSSKSSLY
+466 
-477 WLLAS
+477 
-482 IFLYS
+482 
-487 AACLADMFFSSR
+487 
-499 KMDL
+499 

>member
-84 EKYLGNNEF
+84 EKYLENNEF

-166 SGEQFKKIRLKKH
+166 SGEQVKKIRLKKH

-237 EDIEMEKNYELLEK
+237 EDIEMEKNYKLLEK

-265 YIFLAVIFVF
+265 YMFLAVIFVF
-275 MFIGLM
+275 MFISVGKNIQKGNFKGERKEKVKNIMAEKIIEKANLM
-281 IFLELHHALVLAM
+281 K
-294 GFMTIPYAILTFKLS
+294 TNLS
-309 GKRAKGS
+309 KRAEIERDKVKQKNIEDEVEKPLG
-316 REAVVLVQELTNNY
+316 
-330 KINSCN
+330 NSD
-336 MREAIEATAISM
+336 
-348 ESSAA
+348 
-353 VKRVMINLAKNL
+353 L
-365 NNASSSKEIGEAV
+365 V
-378 ENFRFAFGTAWAD
+378 ENEE
-391 ILAANI
+391 
-397 FIAVYR
+397 
-403 GVKVENSLRDLGKSI
+403 VKN
-418 ANSKKIVEHSRRQ
+418 KKIENEEIEKKIWKIYR
-431 GYEARLMIRYM
+431 
-442 MPICMIMTII
+442 
-452 GSKLFFDMSIAEYI
+452 
-466 VCQFSSKSSLY
+466 
-477 WLLAS
+477 
-482 IFLYS
+482 
-487 AACLADMFFSSR
+487 
-499 KMDL
+499 

>member
-11 FFKEYAQITEKNS
+11 FFKEYAQITEKSS

-35 IWCIADFN
+35 IWCIAAFN
-43 EKINEKMQ
+43 EKIDEKMQ

-58 KIGNGNIENKKI
+58 KFENSNVENKKI

-84 EKYLGNNEF
+84 EKYLENNEF

-166 SGEQFKKIRLKKH
+166 SGEQVKKIRLKKH

-237 EDIEMEKNYELLEK
+237 EDIEMEKNYKLLEK

-265 YIFLAVIFVF
+265 YMFLAVIFVF
-275 MFIGLM
+275 MFISVGKNIQKGNFKGERKEKVKNIMAEKIIEKANLM
-281 IFLELHHALVLAM
+281 KTNLSKRAEIERDKVKQKNIEDEVEKPLGNSDLVENEEVKNKKIENEEIEKNYAKNLEIIQNIIE
-294 GFMTIPYAILTFKLS
+294 TKE
-309 GKRAKGS
+309 KRAKKLNNS
-316 REAVVLVQELTNNY
+316 RIKKKLSKNKKYN
-330 KINSCN
+330 
-336 MREAIEATAISM
+336 R
-348 ESSAA
+348 
-353 VKRVMINLAKNL
+353 KNL
-365 NNASSSKEIGEAV
+365 NADNRNFKKNYKVKSNGISQLEKEIEKNWEVLGRDRNGNNFVKNREFKR
-378 ENFRFAFGTAWAD
+378 ENKNGFFIKGN
-391 ILAANI
+391 NI
-397 FIAVYR
+397 EWEV
-403 GVKVENSLRDLGKSI
+403 
-418 ANSKKIVEHSRRQ
+418 
-431 GYEARLMIRYM
+431 
-442 MPICMIMTII
+442 
-452 GSKLFFDMSIAEYI
+452 
-466 VCQFSSKSSLY
+466 
-477 WLLAS
+477 
-482 IFLYS
+482 
-487 AACLADMFFSSR
+487 
-499 KMDL
+499 

>member
-1 MVKNIKLNTF
+1 MIKNIKLNTF
-11 FFKEYAQITEKNS
+11 FFKEYAQIAEKNT

-35 IWCIADFN
+35 IWCIADFD
-43 EKINEKMQ
+43 EKTDEKMQ
-51 EKSEISQ
+51 EKSEIAQ
-58 KIGNGNIENKKI
+58 KIGNSNVENQKI
-70 DKINLAKIGVHKII
+70 DKINLARIGVHKII
-84 EKYLGNNEF
+84 EKYLENNEF

-109 IFEKTKL
+109 VFEKTKL

-152 ELVLYR
+152 EFVLYR

-166 SGEQFKKIRLKKH
+166 SGEQVKKIRLKKH
-179 DYLLAGSPEF
+179 DYLLAGSPGF

-232 LSIFV
+232 LSIFI

-275 MFIGLM
+275 MFVSVGKNIQKGNFKGERKEKVKNIMAEKILEKANLM
-281 IFLELHHALVLAM
+281 
-294 GFMTIPYAILTFKLS
+294 KNNLS
-309 GKRAKGS
+309 KRAEIEMDKVKQKNIENEVEKNLKNS
-316 REAVVLVQELTNNY
+316 NLAENKEVRNKKIENEEIEKNY
-330 KINSCN
+330 
-336 MREAIEATAISM
+336 
-348 ESSAA
+348 
-353 VKRVMINLAKNL
+353 AKNL
-365 NNASSSKEIGEAV
+365 EITQNITETKEKRAEKLNNSRIKKKVSKNKKYNRKNLNADNRNFKKNYKVKSNGISQLEKEIEKNWEVLGRDRNGN
-378 ENFRFAFGTAWAD
+378 NFVKNREFKREKKNGFFIKGN
-391 ILAANI
+391 NI
-397 FIAVYR
+397 EWEV
-403 GVKVENSLRDLGKSI
+403 
-418 ANSKKIVEHSRRQ
+418 
-431 GYEARLMIRYM
+431 
-442 MPICMIMTII
+442 
-452 GSKLFFDMSIAEYI
+452 
-466 VCQFSSKSSLY
+466 
-477 WLLAS
+477 
-482 IFLYS
+482 
-487 AACLADMFFSSR
+487 
-499 KMDL
+499 